1 MSFFIR
7 AIEEFIRRYPQ
18 HANFKRP
25 VDSHVALHVAA
36 VNNRFDVVSFLAQ
49 TVELHVFEDLLYI
62 ASMFGT
68 SFHKIEFNFARGMS
82 VHFNAC
88 IQHVKFDCSS
98 PFEQ

>member
-1 MSFFIR
+1 MCFFIR

-49 TVELHVFEDLLYI
+49 TVEFMYFGDLLCI
-62 ASMFGT
+62 ASTFDA
-68 SFHKIEFNFARGMS
+68 SFHKIGFNFGKGN
-82 VHFNAC
+82 FC
-88 IQHVKFDCSS
+88 
-98 PFEQ
+98 PF

>member
-1 MSFFIR
+1 MCFFIR

-49 TVELHVFEDLLYI
+49 TVELHVFWGLTVYCINIWCLL
-62 ASMFGT
+62 SQ
-68 SFHKIEFNFARGMS
+68 NR
-82 VHFNAC
+82 V
-88 IQHVKFDCSS
+88 
-98 PFEQ
+98 